1 MDNKNYVIPYVVE
14 QTNSGER
21 TYDIY
26 SRLLQDRIIFVSGQ
40 IGPEMANSIVAQLL
54 FLESQDAH
62 KDIFMYINSPGGSV
76 IDGLAIFDTMRYI
89 SCDVVTICVGLA
101 ASMGAF
107 LLAAGT
113 KGKRYCLPHSEVM
126 IHQVLGGASGQAT
139 DVEIQ
144 VKQLLRTK
152 VLMNSMLAEFT
163 GKSVEQVTIDTER
176 DNYMTAQEAKDY
188 GLIDEIYS
196 SRR

>member
-1 MDNKNYVIPYVVE
+1 MNNKNYVIPYVVE

-54 FLESQDAH
+54 FLESQHAH

-152 VLMNSMLAEFT
+152 ALMNSMLAEFT

-176 DNYMTAQEAKDY
+176 DNYMTAQEAKEY
-188 GLIDEIYS
+188 GLIDEIYN
-196 SRR
+196 SRK